1 MNKPRCK
8 VMVAFFAFGGN
19 GGIAG
24 MSPDLA
30 MWWAKTYHDLK
41 TDPKIDF
48 AGAKVYADTP
58 ITMTRNRAVA
68 EAKAIG
74 ADMLLMLDSDNVPDG
89 YEGFQGVKPFWST
102 SFDFAYERL
111 LKGIPTVIAAPYC
124 GPPPPP
130 VDPVGYENHGEVP
143 YIFQWTNKESDDP
156 HAVNKLDLM
165 TRAEASKIA
174 GIYPVAALPTGVCL
188 FTLNAFEGLKH
199 PHFYYEWNEDY
210 SVKKST
216 EDVTAT
222 RDIGLYWKMTKGYD
236 VLFANFDAWAFH
248 VKTKT
253 VGRPILVTSEAIS
266 TRFTEAIRENW
277 SRSDEMRAVDFTAGL
292 GAVEKAANVPAVKKA
307 IKPPVEAPAA
317 PKRNYVL
324 HGNVEGL
331 PPPPDNVDSI
341 PTRYDKDI
349 LGPDDNYVRI
359 SAEDWAVMEAES
371 PAPVAVEETHKSNG
385 HALRSKMVGSRKV
398 AILDYEV
405 ADDTVEHIQSLTNWL
420 VGKLEGGIE
429 VAVIHPG
436 TGQGTAAIV
445 SCLPA
450 LSRVLAF
457 DSVSQYATDEYA
469 KHFTRTFEKEMDSG
483 LVKADVDGKRFP
495 SAKNYQVDMVF
506 IENFVTAG
514 KLDTWLKAV
523 SPKGVLCGLGYT
535 DPATAALVESLR
547 QKHALPIQ
555 VMGDLWAIPVGGIA
569 NAGRID

>member
-1 MNKPRCK
+1 MEKPKARLL
-8 VMVAFFAFGGN
+8 VSLFAYGGN

-30 MWWAKTYHDLK
+30 LWWAKTYHEIKLN
-41 TDPKIDF
+41 PLIDF
-48 AGAKVYADTP
+48 LGAKVYSDTP
-58 ITMTRNRAVA
+58 ITLTRCKAV
-68 EAKAIG
+68 EDAKALG
-74 ADMLLMLDSDNVPDG
+74 ADMILMLDSDNVPDG
-89 YEGFQGVKPFWST
+89 YLGVDPQAVPFFPT
-102 SFDFAYERL
+102 AFTFAHERL
-111 LKGIPTVIAAPYC
+111 LKGVPTVIAAPYC

-130 VDPVGYENHGEVP
+130 VDEPGTENMGEVP
-143 YIFQWTNKESDDP
+143 YLFEWGNKESDDP
-156 HAVNKLDLM
+156 NTNHKLLLL
-165 TRAEASKIA
+165 TRNQAARLA

-188 FTLNAFEGLKH
+188 FTLNAFEGLKQ
-199 PHFYYEWNEDY
+199 PYFRYEMDATGSRKN
-210 SVKKST
+210 ST
-216 EDVTAT
+216 EDVVAT
-222 RDIGLYWKMTKGYD
+222 RDISLFWKIAKGYD
-236 VLFANFDAWAFH
+236 VLFAACDSWAFH
-248 VKTKT
+248 VKTKK
-253 VGRPILVTSEAIS
+253 VGRPRHTPIEAIS
-266 TRFTEAIRENW
+266 EDFADAIRRHW
-277 SRSDEMRAVDFTAGL
+277 SAKDEVRSVDFTAGL
-292 GAVEKAANVPAVKKA
+292 GAVEKTANVPTVKKA
-307 IKPPVEAPAA
+307 INPPVEAPAA

-324 HGNVEGL
+324 HGDTTDL
-331 PPPPDNVDSI
+331 APPPEDISRI
-341 PTRYDKDI
+341 PNQYQE
-349 LGPDDNYVRI
+349 LGPNDNYVRI

-405 ADDTVEHIQSLTNWL
+405 ADDTVGHIQSLTNWL

-429 VAVIHPG
+429 VAVVHPG

-514 KLDTWLKAV
+514 KLDAWLKAV

-535 DPATAALVESLR
+535 DPATAALVEVLR